1 MSQTQCLP
9 LYLGKQGARK
19 RELAAAAAEEEE
31 DEKDIQN
38 LEEGGEG
45 VEVNENCSQSKLSAT
60 TGNDIKNLQT
70 MDAMEYLS
78 MVHQEASLLPKVFVK
93 NTTAT
98 PISKKTTTGIIKR
111 EKAMINH
118 GVKCDYGDDDYL
130 QLLPSEGS
138 AATIYLSSRM
148 NILPAQQMYQ
158 LPVHPN
164 AWVTHVL
171 ADFSSLRQCLEQQ
184 QATRSNS
191 RLIPLP
197 PLKDSGGWHEFC
209 LGSHEAE
216 GNIGG
221 YYDDHN
227 VDDEEEDG
235 ENEQDLAME
244 EEEEEEGE
252 QLEWR
257 RYLQQHTTNVGGGMK
272 PSVSLLMQMD
282 QVMTRRVLSHLISW
296 VVEDNFPMSY
306 QRSLWIYALLARLE
320 KPLHRNESALLRTIL
335 RTCCQLRA
343 ECTKEDEEDGKT
355 SVLPL
360 LNVLIVIV
368 GIYYEQGPQ
377 AMSIPNHQV
386 FDAAISEKS

>member
-1 MSQTQCLP
+1 
-9 LYLGKQGARK
+9 
-19 RELAAAAAEEEE
+19 
-31 DEKDIQN
+31 
-38 LEEGGEG
+38 
-45 VEVNENCSQSKLSAT
+45 
-60 TGNDIKNLQT
+60 
-70 MDAMEYLS
+70 
-78 MVHQEASLLPKVFVK
+78 
-93 NTTAT
+93 
-98 PISKKTTTGIIKR
+98 
-111 EKAMINH
+111 MINH
-118 GVKCDYGDDDYL
+118 GVQCHYADDDYL

-209 LGSHEAE
+209 LGSQEAE

-221 YYDDHN
+221 YYDDHD
-227 VDDEEEDG
+227 VDDEEDG
-235 ENEQDLAME
+235 ENEQDSAM
-244 EEEEEEGE
+244 EEEEEGE
-252 QLEWR
+252 QPEWR
-257 RYLQQHTTNVGGGMK
+257 RYLQQHSTHGGGGMK
-272 PSVSLLMQMD
+272 PSVSLLIQMD

-343 ECTKEDEEDGKT
+343 ECTKEDEDDGKT

-386 FDAAISEKS
+386 CDAAATEKS

>member
-9 LYLGKQGARK
+9 LHTSGKQGVRK
-19 RELAAAAAEEEE
+19 RDEAEAGEE
-31 DEKDIQN
+31 DGKVSRN
-38 LEEGGEG
+38 GEEGDE
-45 VEVNENCSQSKLSAT
+45 EIEKNISHSKQGAM
-60 TGNDIKNLQT
+60 TGSNIETLQT

-78 MVHQEASLLPKVFVK
+78 MVHHEASLLPKVFVK
-93 NTTAT
+93 NVEAT
-98 PISKKTTTGIIKR
+98 PTLQKTTTGNTKR
-111 EKAMINH
+111 ESTRRNH
-118 GVKCDYGDDDYL
+118 GVRCDLNDDDVH
-130 QLLPSEGS
+130 LLPSEGS
-138 AATIYLSSRM
+138 AATIHLLSSRM
-148 NILPAQQMYQ
+148 AILPAQQIYQ

-164 AWVTHVL
+164 GWVTHVL

-184 QATRSNS
+184 QQSTRGNA

-209 LGSHEAE
+209 LGSQEAE

-221 YYDDHN
+221 YYDDPKA
-227 VDDEEEDG
+227 DDAEDG
-235 ENEQDLAME
+235 ENEVDLAAE
-244 EEEEEEGE
+244 AQGEGE
-252 QLEWR
+252 TLEWR
-257 RYLQQHTTNVGGGMK
+257 RYLQQHTTNGGGGMK

-320 KPLHRNESALLRTIL
+320 KPLHRNECALLRTIL

-343 ECTKEDEEDGKT
+343 EYTKEDEEGVNT

-377 AMSIPNHQV
+377 AMSIPNP
-386 FDAAISEKS
+386 